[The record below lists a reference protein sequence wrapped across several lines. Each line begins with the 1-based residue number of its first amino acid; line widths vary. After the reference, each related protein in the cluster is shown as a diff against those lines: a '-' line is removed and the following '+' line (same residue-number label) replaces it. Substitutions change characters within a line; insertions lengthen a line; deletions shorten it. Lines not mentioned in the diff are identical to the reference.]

1 MFGYTADSTRR
12 TAGRSPDGRSPSRAT
27 PTHSP
32 RNRADGGAADGTD
45 PGVPRY
51 ILARGVRHI
60 LAGEF
65 TALFDVLIRLLFTD
79 LLQMH
84 IGIEYR
90 LLHAGAADQQYPE
103 DSEQQTTLR
112 QARTLTKVSIGHF
125 DTPLA
130 IAQESTPAVPNLRN
144 RLRAL

>member
-1 MFGYTADSTRR
+1 MFGYTAYSTRR

-32 RNRADGGAADGTD
+32 RNRPDGAAADGSD
-45 PGVPRY
+45 PGVPRH

-84 IGIEYR
+84 IGG
-90 LLHAGAADQQYPE
+90 LLIDWQ
-103 DSEQQTTLR
+103 
-112 QARTLTKVSIGHF
+112 
-125 DTPLA
+125 PL
-130 IAQESTPAVPNLRN
+130 
-144 RLRAL
+144 